1 MCDGVTQGQPGMELS
16 LFSRDVIAQATAVSL
31 SHQMFDAVMML
42 GICDK
47 IVPGLLMGALQFGH
61 LPTLFVPAGPMTSGL
76 SNKEKVRVRQLY
88 AEGKVDRSE
97 LLEAEMASYHSQ
109 GTCTFYGTAN
119 SNQMVLEAMGLQLPG
134 SSFVN
139 PETPLRRALTE
150 AAAEHLAKIAR
161 TGHQPLPLADVIDE
175 RSFVNAI
182 VALLASGGS
191 TNLCIHLV
199 AIARAAGLVI
209 TWSDFELLSKV
220 TPLLAKIY
228 PNGGA
233 DINHFQAAG
242 GTGLLFGEL
251 IKAGLMHGDAAVC
264 FGGTLETACIE
275 PFLED
280 DSLQW
285 RPAAEKSLDLE
296 VIRPTGNVFAPEGGI
311 RLLQGNLGR
320 SLIKTSAV
328 DSDRHHITAPAVVI
342 SHQNELRPLFERGE
356 LDRDCIIVARF
367 QGPAANGMP
376 ELHQLM
382 PTLGVLQDRG
392 HAVALV
398 TDGRLSGASGK
409 VPAAIHVTP
418 EAARGGAIGRI
429 QNGDI
434 ISLNA
439 ATGELSVALED
450 NALANRPH
458 AEPPVEK
465 LTVGRGLF
473 GFSREV
479 VSDAE
484 CGGCTLFG
492 PPVIDTLSEAERSH
506 AAVYE
511 HCAS

>member
-1 MCDGVTQGQPGMELS
+1 
-16 LFSRDVIAQATAVSL
+16 
-31 SHQMFDAVMML
+31 
-42 GICDK
+42 
-47 IVPGLLMGALQFGH
+47 
-61 LPTLFVPAGPMTSGL
+61 
-76 SNKEKVRVRQLY
+76 
-88 AEGKVDRSE
+88 
-97 LLEAEMASYHSQ
+97 
-109 GTCTFYGTAN
+109 
-119 SNQMVLEAMGLQLPG
+119 MVLEAMGLQLPG

-139 PETPLRRALTE
+139 PETPLRRALTD

-209 TWSDFELLSKV
+209 TWSDFESLSKV

-251 IKAGLMHGDAAVC
+251 MKAGLMHGDAAVC

-280 DSLQW
+280 DCLQW
-285 RPAAEKSLDLE
+285 RPAAEKSLDPE

-328 DSDRHHITAPAVVI
+328 DPDRHNITAPAVVI
-342 SHQNELRPLFERGE
+342 SHQKELRPLFERGE
-356 LDRDCIIVARF
+356 LDRDCVIVARF

-450 NALANRPH
+450 KALANRPH
-458 AEPPVEK
+458 PESPVEK

-484 CGGCTLFG
+484 CGGCALFG
-492 PPVIDTLSEAERSH
+492 PPIIDALSEAERSH
-506 AAVYE
+506 TAAYV

>member
-1 MCDGVTQGQPGMELS
+1 
-16 LFSRDVIAQATAVSL
+16 
-31 SHQMFDAVMML
+31 
-42 GICDK
+42 
-47 IVPGLLMGALQFGH
+47 
-61 LPTLFVPAGPMTSGL
+61 
-76 SNKEKVRVRQLY
+76 
-88 AEGKVDRSE
+88 
-97 LLEAEMASYHSQ
+97 
-109 GTCTFYGTAN
+109 
-119 SNQMVLEAMGLQLPG
+119 
-134 SSFVN
+134 
-139 PETPLRRALTE
+139 
-150 AAAEHLAKIAR
+150 
-161 TGHQPLPLADVIDE
+161 
-175 RSFVNAI
+175 
-182 VALLASGGS
+182 
-191 TNLCIHLV
+191 
-199 AIARAAGLVI
+199 
-209 TWSDFELLSKV
+209 
-220 TPLLAKIY
+220 
-228 PNGGA
+228 
-233 DINHFQAAG
+233 
-242 GTGLLFGEL
+242 
-251 IKAGLMHGDAAVC
+251 
-264 FGGTLETACIE
+264 
-275 PFLED
+275 
-280 DSLQW
+280 
-285 RPAAEKSLDLE
+285 